1 MMTPN
6 GMALGLVGARMI
18 CAAAAQMSVDC
29 KVFLAGI
36 AKSAP
41 LVRPGKPE
49 NIFAGE
55 PRA

>member
-1 MMTPN
+1 MTPN
-6 GMALGLVGARMI
+6 SMTLGLVGAGMI
-18 CAAAAQMSVDC
+18 CAAAAQMSVDY
-29 KVFLAGI
+29 KVFLAGV